1 MLIDMHLHTRRSRDS
16 SLSFTDAVE
25 EAKKAGVDAICVTDH
40 GRFTAEQEV
49 AEIMERY
56 DFIIVGGAE
65 FNTSIGHFLVYDV
78 PSTVS
83 WSLERDLLLKRLKA
97 LEQEIQS
104 SPAMPIHRL
113 DSRLIR
119 MMDMEIGDLI
129 RQVHG
134 AGGVLVWAH
143 PMDDWSLMRKWFN
156 KFSEDQATTDIA
168 EFARWLGENEET
180 SWWPEMIKDLDGFE
194 ILNGSSKRRGVCNL
208 LAEQAA
214 EVFGKP
220 GLAGSD
226 AHSRSAVARVA
237 TRFDGELARTSRI
250 GDLILSGN
258 PQTTI
263 RQPVPVRER

>member
-1 MLIDMHLHTRRSRDS
+1 VLIDMHLHTRRSRDS

-25 EAKKAGVDAICVTDH
+25 EAKKLGVDAICVTDH
-40 GRFTAEQEV
+40 GRFTPEQEV
-49 AEIMERY
+49 SEMMERY
-56 DFIIVGGAE
+56 DFVIFGGAE

-83 WSLERDLLLKRLKA
+83 WSLERDLLLGRLKA
-97 LEQEIQS
+97 LEQEIQGA
-104 SPAMPIHRL
+104 PAVSIHRL
-113 DSRLIR
+113 DSRLTR
-119 MMDMEIGDLI
+119 LLDLEIGDLI

-134 AGGVLVWAH
+134 AGGVVVWAH

-156 KFSEDQATTDIA
+156 KFAEVQATTDMA

-214 EVFGKP
+214 GVFGKP
-220 GLAGSD
+220 GVAGSD

-237 TRFDGELARTSRI
+237 TRFDAEPARDTRI
-250 GDLILSGN
+250 GDLLRAGCPKVEIFK
-258 PQTTI
+258 PF
-263 RQPVPVRER
+263 PVKAR